1 MKYIYRIFQGKIYR
15 NLTAKPLNYDFGGGF
30 LMSAGLMLF
39 SVIFTA
45 FAVSYGWGVRGFIIG
60 GEKGALL
67 PGALMGMCIAVFT
80 LGENA
85 GNLWMFFAAAGA
97 LSTFYGGTETYAQ
110 TMSWILHR
118 DVEGP
123 YYNQVKKGVVGIF
136 LKGGLWFAIPGLVL
150 ALLPSALSGKYGMW
164 EIILLF
170 ALFPIVSVIGT
181 KIFNSPY
188 NKEKGQF
195 PKIYFS
201 LDRREEWGSNV
212 LIIAVL
218 LIFSLVKGDFF
229 AVGAGVVGFIVGGAG
244 FLIGLILFDVE
255 RRHGRKIFGKI
266 WEKHVID
273 GWKIMEH
280 AFGAIAGGGLMLY
293 FAMFSSHI
301 TGLAGTYDPAILTMG
316 DDSFT
321 GAIVCFALLL
331 VTTLQYPVIYLF
343 EKKKGYEPDINIF
356 EIIERPLWSAVPL
369 ILIFLGSYSA
379 ASFAAVGTLFFALCE
394 KCALEKYE
402 HSRFKA
408 VLRAPFCILWLL
420 LPVWFFIK
428 IGNITMLDTMLSYT
442 LGYTGA
448 CVMYT
453 LQPDNII
460 ALKKG
465 EKTFAQAIGS
475 GSTVTSHLVV
485 QSIAL
490 VIFAAFCG

>member
-1 MKYIYRIFQGKIYR
+1 
-15 NLTAKPLNYDFGGGF
+15 
-30 LMSAGLMLF
+30 MSAGLILF

-45 FAVSYGWGVRGFIIG
+45 FAISYGWGVRGFIIG

-67 PGALMGMCIAVFT
+67 PGALMGICVAVFT

-85 GNLWMFFAAAGA
+85 GDLWMFFAAVGA
-97 LSTFYGGTETYAQ
+97 LTMFYGGTETYAQ

-118 DVEGP
+118 DTEGP
-123 YYNQVKKGVVGIF
+123 YFNQVKKGVIGIF
-136 LKGGLWFAIPGLVL
+136 LKGGLWFAIPGFVL
-150 ALLPSALSGKYGMW
+150 ALLPSALAGKYEIW

-170 ALFPIVSVIGT
+170 ALFPVVSFVGT

-188 NKEKGQF
+188 NKEKGLL

-212 LIIAVL
+212 LIIAEL
-218 LIFSLVKGDFF
+218 LIFSIVKGDLFS
-229 AVGAGVVGFIVGGAG
+229 VGAGLAGFIVGGAG

-266 WEKHVID
+266 WDKGVID

-293 FAMFSSHI
+293 FALGAEHI
-301 TGLAGTYDPAILTMG
+301 RTLTDTVDLSALTMG
-316 DDSFT
+316 NDKFT
-321 GAIVCFALLL
+321 GAVICFILLL
-331 VTTLQYPVIYLF
+331 VTTLQYPVIYIF
-343 EKKKGYEPDINIF
+343 NKKKGYEPDVNIF

-379 ASFAAVGTLFFALCE
+379 AAFAAFGTLFFALCE

-402 HSRFKA
+402 HSRYKFL
-408 VLRAPFCILWLL
+408 LRAPFWVMWVL
-420 LPVWFFIK
+420 LPVWFFM
-428 IGNITMLDTMLSYT
+428 NIESISLLDTMLSYT

-448 CVMYT
+448 CVLYT

-465 EKTFAQAIGS
+465 EKSFRQTIGS
-475 GSTVTSHLVV
+475 GSTVTSHLVL
-485 QSIAL
+485 QSIGL
-490 VIFAAFCG
+490 VIFAAFCS